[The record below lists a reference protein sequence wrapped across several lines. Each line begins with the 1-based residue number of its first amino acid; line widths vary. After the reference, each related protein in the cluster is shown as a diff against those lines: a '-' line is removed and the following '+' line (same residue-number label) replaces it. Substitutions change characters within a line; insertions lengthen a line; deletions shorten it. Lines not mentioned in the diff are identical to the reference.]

1 MGQTVTT
8 DLTVTNNLNVA
19 SINSPNGTLNL
30 LAGLMILDQS
40 GNVLI
45 NGNLTVNGEVLAQ
58 KVTAPQGHFD
68 ELLSQK
74 LEVDEAK
81 IKSLTTDSLIIAGDA
96 SASAQ
101 TATSSASITTNAT
114 AGTAILPAG
123 LTEITINNPHINPDS
138 LSYVTPIGDSQNQ
151 VLYVKAKQ
159 VDAWFKVA
167 INQPLDHDLE
177 FNWWIIKLEP
187 EKTI

>member
-1 MGQTVTT
+1 MV
-8 DLTVTNNLNVA
+8 
-19 SINSPNGTLNL
+19 
-30 LAGLMILDQS
+30 LDQS
-40 GNVLI
+40 GNVAI

-58 KVTAPQGHFD
+58 KVTAPQGHFE

-74 LEVDEAK
+74 LVVDEAR
-81 IKSLTTDSLIIAGDA
+81 IKKLTTDSLIIAGDA

-114 AGTAILPAG
+114 AGKATLPNG
-123 LTEITINNPHINPDS
+123 STELTINSPHIDASS
-138 LSYVTPIGDSQNQ
+138 LIYVTPIGDSQNQ
-151 VLYVKAKQ
+151 VLYVKAKNICKQ
-159 VDAWFKVA
+159 GYEPCLSWFKVA
-167 INQPLDHDLE
+167 INQVLDHDLE